1 MCRFSIYSLNCKY
14 VYILGIYNNMRAAKN
29 SEIES
34 DVYDEFLALDMTEQK
49 EIEQDNNSDAKTTK
63 RKLKDGIST
72 YALSSTVVCSA
83 ILFQGII

>member
-1 MCRFSIYSLNCKY
+1 
-14 VYILGIYNNMRAAKN
+14 MRAAKN